1 LILPTTLNQVGK
13 TAKVFKQKDKLRLE
27 RLKLIMLMDLPII
40 KLRCFG
46 DLLHQQNYTGADKII
61 AIMDAG
67 FGRKYDT
74 AFQRLRDNNRILGGY
89 DFVLRNAEVYTS
101 DSHGTNVLSTMGGY
115 TEGKLVGTAQM
126 LPITY
131 LLQRTLEVRT
141 Q

>member
-1 LILPTTLNQVGK
+1 MQ
-13 TAKVFKQKDKLRLE
+13 
-27 RLKLIMLMDLPII
+27 
-40 KLRCFG
+40 
-46 DLLHQQNYTGADKII
+46 
-61 AIMDAG
+61 G
-67 FGRKYDT
+67 FGSKYDT
-74 AFQRLRDNNRILGGY
+74 AFQRLRDNKRILGGY

-131 LLQRTLEVRT
+131 LQRTLEVRT